1 MKLKRKL
8 LLIMMMIN
16 ILSFKNLI
24 NKLTAENVTARI
36 AQASLVS
43 KSDIAN
49 FVKKTYLNKN
59 ESNELSKKLK
69 QYQQKD

>member
-8 LLIMMMIN
+8 LLMMMMIN

-36 AQASLVS
+36 AQASLAS
-43 KSDIAN
+43 NSDIAN

>member
-1 MKLKRKL
+1 
-8 LLIMMMIN
+8 MMMIN

-36 AQASLVS
+36 AQASLAS
-43 KSDIAN
+43 NSDIAN